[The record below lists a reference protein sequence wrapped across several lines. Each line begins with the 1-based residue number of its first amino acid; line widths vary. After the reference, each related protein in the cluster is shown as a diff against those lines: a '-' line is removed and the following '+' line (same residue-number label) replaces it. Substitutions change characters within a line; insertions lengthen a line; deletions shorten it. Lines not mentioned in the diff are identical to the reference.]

1 MCVFAGGGC
10 STKATLKD
18 QRHCLYFF
26 ISSGN
31 ICRNLSPVIL
41 TFTKCQYYFHLSF
54 VSQKNTTVI
63 NGVIKLCSACCA
75 SIYIFDRWLEAPL
88 WGVAARCCQDLDA
101 VSCSSHLHVWLST
114 YALLFHHCSEN
125 DLCCGR
131 VLIGLAP
138 QCVCAP
144 VCACTSAQ
152 MFAYVYVSM
161 LTAWAVSEAL
171 SAARHMWLST
181 SLSGSFLCS

>member
-1 MCVFAGGGC
+1 MAVAPKRLCEISGTVCVSLFQEGIYVETCHQWFA
-10 STKATLKD
+10 
-18 QRHCLYFF
+18 
-26 ISSGN
+26 
-31 ICRNLSPVIL
+31 L
-41 TFTKCQYYFHLSF
+41 TFTKCQYYFHLSI
-54 VSQKNTTVI
+54 VSQKNHKRHQWGYTIMLNLAVQVCTF
-63 NGVIKLCSACCA
+63 
-75 SIYIFDRWLEAPL
+75 FDRRLEALL
-88 WGVAARCCQDLDA
+88 WGVAASRCQDFDA
-101 VSCSSHLHVWLST
+101 ASCSSHLHVWLST